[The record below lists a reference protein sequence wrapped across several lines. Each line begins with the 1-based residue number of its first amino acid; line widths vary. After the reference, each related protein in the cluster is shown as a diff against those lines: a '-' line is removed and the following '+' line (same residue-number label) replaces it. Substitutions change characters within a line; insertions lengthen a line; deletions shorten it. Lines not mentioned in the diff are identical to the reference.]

1 MAESGRFYVK
11 LGGAVGD
18 IGEIKFGFVAPKVA
32 YENIADELGVISI
45 DDDSSA
51 RGILFGGNYPKPP
64 VVRISTKK
72 LSNGTVRSAKRYCD
86 PDKVGR
92 VLNGSLNNQKIKINS
107 REYDI
112 RQVSMAS

>member
-1 MAESGRFYVK
+1 MAESSRFFVK

-18 IGEIKFGFVAPKVA
+18 IGEIKFGFVAPKSA
-32 YENIADELGVISI
+32 YENIKDELGVVDIGE
-45 DDDSSA
+45 DSSA

-72 LSNGTVRSAKRYCD
+72 TTNNTVRSAKRYCD

-92 VLNGSLNNQKIKINS
+92 VLNGSLNDAKIKING

-112 RQVSMAS
+112 NQVSMAG